1 MYKKIFSYLKPY
13 KKETFLACLFV
24 VLETLLEIVIPFLM
38 NYILQNNGGINYG
51 EDNIITNVNYK
62 VVYAIG
68 IAMIVSAILAFILGV
83 LGSKYTA
90 IAGRGLGAN
99 LRKEQFKKIQNFSF
113 NNLDHFRNDSLITR
127 LTNDIT
133 IIQDWFCQSLRAT
146 LRSPTLLLFSL
157 ILAFIVSPYLGI
169 IFLVAVPFLSLLIIL
184 ILKYVKPK
192 FISLQKTIDD
202 LNRVTD
208 ESIIAIKTVKSYVK
222 EDYEMEKFQNVNSD
236 LIKTSSSA
244 FSAISMNLPA
254 IQFVMYATIIAL
266 LTFGA
271 SFFEKGLIKD
281 VSEISTFLSYILQ
294 LLAVLIMMSNVFILT
309 NRANASIIRVIDVL
323 ETQSEIIDGNDD
335 KKINSGNININ
346 KVNFKYNK
354 KSKNYVLEN
363 INMNIHNGDFIG
375 IFGQTGSGK
384 TTLINLIERFY
395 DVTDGEIIIDNLNIK
410 NYKLY
415 ELHNKIAVCFQN
427 PILFSGTILD
437 NLKWGNKN
445 ASIEEIKKVCKIAC
459 CDNFINN
466 QLPQGYNTM
475 ISQEGTNLS
484 GGQRQRICIARALLK
499 NPKILILDDSFSA
512 LDHLTEEALKS
523 NLNELKSI
531 TKIIISQKIS
541 AIKDANDIYVLV
553 NGKISHHGSHN
564 ELLKQDEIYSN
575 TYNIQ
580 NEGNLE

>member
-437 NLKWGNKN
+437 NLKWGNKD

-459 CDNFINN
+459 CYDFINN

-475 ISQEGTNLS
+475 ISQGGTNLS

>member
-192 FISLQKTIDD
+192 FISLQKTVDD

-437 NLKWGNKN
+437 NLKWGNKD

-459 CDNFINN
+459 CDDFINN

-475 ISQEGTNLS
+475 ISQGGTNLS

-580 NEGNLE
+580 NEGNLG

>member
-335 KKINSGNININ
+335 KKINSSNININ

-437 NLKWGNKN
+437 NLKWGNKD

-459 CDNFINN
+459 CDDFINN

-475 ISQEGTNLS
+475 ISQGGTNLS

>member
-192 FISLQKTIDD
+192 FITLQKTIDD

-323 ETQSEIIDGNDD
+323 KTQSEIIDGNDD

-375 IFGQTGSGK
+375 SLGQTASGK

-437 NLKWGNKN
+437 NLKWGNKD

-459 CDNFINN
+459 CYDFINN

-475 ISQEGTNLS
+475 ISQGGTNLS

-580 NEGNLE
+580 NEGNLG